1 VASLSVSPVASKTSS
16 APGSPNR
23 RGKRSKTADEDDS
36 LISEAELLSHL
47 RQGPISTKDLI
58 AKFKRQL
65 KADPKNKEIFRELVR
80 KLAMVKTAAGA
91 SGEED
96 KLLELKPEFK
106 Q

>member
-1 VASLSVSPVASKTSS
+1 MNFQNIKQEFETELKHSRT
-16 APGSPNR
+16 
-23 RGKRSKTADEDDS
+23 
-36 LISEAELLSHL
+36 EAELLSHL